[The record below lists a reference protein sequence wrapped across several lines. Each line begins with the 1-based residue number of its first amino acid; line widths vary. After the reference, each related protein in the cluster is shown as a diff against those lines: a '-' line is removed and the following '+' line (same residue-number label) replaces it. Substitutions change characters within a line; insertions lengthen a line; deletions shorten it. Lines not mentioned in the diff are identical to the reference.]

1 MNARECPRERELV
14 VAVRSGSVDDALKAH
29 ANGCS
34 VCSEAAA
41 VASALRSLNDDDLP
55 ARSAID
61 ARVIWLK
68 AQLATSAISA
78 TAAGAASQGVFAV
91 WAAVAACWTI
101 FIAWRWSDLRHLLET
116 MTPEKLLVGAAQ
128 PASLPVASLAI
139 VVVMAAVT
147 LGIMLHQVFVEE
159 F

>member
-1 MNARECPRERELV
+1 
-14 VAVRSGSVDDALKAH
+14 
-29 ANGCS
+29 
-34 VCSEAAA
+34 
-41 VASALRSLNDDDLP
+41 
-55 ARSAID
+55 
-61 ARVIWLK
+61 
-68 AQLATSAISA
+68 
-78 TAAGAASQGVFAV
+78 
-91 WAAVAACWTI
+91 
-101 FIAWRWSDLRHLLET
+101 